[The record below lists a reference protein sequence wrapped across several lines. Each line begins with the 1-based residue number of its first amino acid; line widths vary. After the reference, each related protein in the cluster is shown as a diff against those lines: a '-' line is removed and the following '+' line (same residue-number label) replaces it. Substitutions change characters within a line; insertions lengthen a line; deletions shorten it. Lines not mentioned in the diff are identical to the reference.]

1 MITGIELHISL
12 DDVQASTIKSR
23 TTDNGDKYWIIR
35 LATNSDL
42 TDVLMFIDDA
52 DLKALSAKISTALEE
67 RTCQSESATYQC
79 SVGITGST
87 ESSESTTGST

>member
-23 TTDNGDKYWIIR
+23 TTDNGEKYWIIR

-52 DLKALSAKISTALEE
+52 DLKALSTKISTALEGAE
-67 RTCQSESATYQC
+67 IPQASAT
-79 SVGITGST
+79 
-87 ESSESTTGST
+87 